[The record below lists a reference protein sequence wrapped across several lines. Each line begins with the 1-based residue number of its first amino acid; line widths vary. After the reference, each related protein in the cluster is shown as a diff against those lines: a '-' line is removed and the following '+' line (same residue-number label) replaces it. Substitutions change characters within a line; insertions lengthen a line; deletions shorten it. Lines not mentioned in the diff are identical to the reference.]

1 MDISFVGLGKLGLPL
16 ACTLAGS
23 GNRVWGIDKNPYF
36 IENLGNDNLPFYE
49 PGLDEIFPNK
59 NFVDFSD
66 SYESIISDTDAT
78 IILVSTQS
86 DDGYS
91 SANVEAALEELS
103 ISLKESKKDYHLIV
117 LSSTVPPGSISKLIK
132 LVEDNSDRIYGEGF
146 GFSYVPDFVRLGC
159 VIKDF
164 KNPEFFMF
172 GANNQKDIDLT
183 KSIWKDYHDNDP
195 PFKTLTLEEAEVAKV
210 SLNAYLVNKITFANF
225 LGEICDGM
233 DNVNIHNV
241 TDVVGLDKRVSP
253 YFFGYGMPYGG
264 ACFPRDTSAF
274 IKFAASRDKVAKN
287 LLFADEVNHMLYQ
300 SICRKID
307 PYSKV
312 SILGVSFKPN
322 SPVTIG
328 SPSVVILEY
337 LKSQNKETYC
347 HDFIEETFDNLK
359 MFSGLEFKSYSI
371 GGCIENSD
379 VVILMHPDKRYSQFD
394 FSDVEV
400 VDYWGIL

>member
-16 ACTLAGS
+16 ACTLAES
-23 GNRVWGIDKNPYF
+23 GNRIWGIDKNPYF
-36 IENLGNDNLPFYE
+36 IDNLSDGKLPFYE
-49 PGLDEIFPNK
+49 PDLDEIFPNK
-59 NFVDFSD
+59 NFLGFSD
-66 SYESIISDTDAT
+66 SYNSIASTDAT

-91 SANVEAALEELS
+91 SDNVEAALKELS
-103 ISLKESKKDYHLIV
+103 VSLKKSERDYHLIV

-132 LVEDNSDRIYGEGF
+132 LVEDNSERKYGEGF

-164 KNPEFFMF
+164 KNPEFFMI
-172 GANNQKDIDLT
+172 GVNNERDSELT
-183 KSIWKDYHDNDP
+183 KLIWKDYHDNNP
-195 PFKTLTLEEAEVAKV
+195 PFKPLTIEEAEVAKV

-233 DNVNIHNV
+233 DNVNIHNI
-241 TDVVGLDKRVSP
+241 TKVVGLDKRVSP
-253 YFFGYGMPYGG
+253 HFFGYGMPYGG

-300 SICRKID
+300 SICKKID
-307 PYSKV
+307 RYSKV

-337 LKSQNKETYC
+337 LKSQNKEIYC
-347 HDFIEETFDNLK
+347 HDFIDETFDNLN
-359 MFSGLEFKSYSI
+359 MFSNLVFNSNSVER
-371 GGCIENSD
+371 CIKESD
-379 VVILMHPDKRYSQFD
+379 VVVIMHPDKRYSQFD
-394 FSDVEV
+394 FSGVDV